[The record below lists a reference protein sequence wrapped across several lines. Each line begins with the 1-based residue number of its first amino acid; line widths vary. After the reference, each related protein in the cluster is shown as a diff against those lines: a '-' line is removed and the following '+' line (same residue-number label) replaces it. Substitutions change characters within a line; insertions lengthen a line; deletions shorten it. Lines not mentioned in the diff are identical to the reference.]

1 MAQVLSSHTA
11 VNVPAGAFLESVT
24 ILIRVL
30 VVMIMLCPVT
40 TFPVERVSGVVLLT
54 AAKSNFRI
62 LPMYYANVSVADGRS
77 KKCVSFAWRETFSRV
92 SSMCVGICDCTYAV
106 LRKYFVCQSYVI
118 PFIITV
124 T

>member
-1 MAQVLSSHTA
+1 MVQVLSSLTA
-11 VNVPAGAFLESVT
+11 VNVPAGAFLESAT

-62 LPMYYANVSVADGRS
+62 LPMYYANVSFADGRR
-77 KKCVSFAWRETFSRV
+77 KTCVSFVWRETFSRV
-92 SSMCVGICDCTYAV
+92 SSMCVGFCNCTYAV
-106 LRKYFVCQSYVI
+106 LCKYFSYVI
-118 PFIITV
+118 PFMITV